1 MYKKE
6 GSQKGLSRIILR
18 MRYFVRIPKMGLK
31 VKLVWFKKART
42 PLMTGPIKGCL
53 SL

>member
-18 MRYFVRIPKMGLK
+18 MRYFVRIPKMVLK
-31 VKLVWFKKART
+31 VKSWFKKART